1 MSEKI
6 ELEYEW
12 GEGEHWIWRDEQ
24 GLPRSNAPD
33 YDLGEE
39 VLRLAAQVSAQAA
52 EIERL
57 EKILKRARYYVNN
70 AVDDSD
76 EYSFIGRQEA
86 GEIVLEIDAALAALE
101 PKP

>member
-1 MSEKI
+1 MS
-6 ELEYEW
+6 LESDLAALR
-12 GEGEHWIWRDEQ
+12 EHWNEYDQFCCDERA
-24 GLPRSNAPD
+24 GRYVAMLERERAD
-33 YDLGEE
+33 
-39 VLRLAAQVSAQAA
+39 LAAQVSAQAA